1 MPSDS
6 TTVALINE
14 ALAAPSRSRRV
25 AAGILIEM
33 IRTSRPFDHL
43 VEDLERV
50 RADEGLVVTLQMH
63 RLVRQ
68 YELDGPADPPP
79 NLP

>member
-1 MPSDS
+1 MLSDN

-25 AAGILIEM
+25 AAGILLDM
-33 IRTSRPFDHL
+33 IRASRPFDHL
-43 VEDLERV
+43 VQDLEKV
-50 RADEGLVVTLQMH
+50 RAEEGLVVTLQMH

-68 YELDGPADPPP
+68 YELDGPADAPPH
-79 NLP
+79 LP